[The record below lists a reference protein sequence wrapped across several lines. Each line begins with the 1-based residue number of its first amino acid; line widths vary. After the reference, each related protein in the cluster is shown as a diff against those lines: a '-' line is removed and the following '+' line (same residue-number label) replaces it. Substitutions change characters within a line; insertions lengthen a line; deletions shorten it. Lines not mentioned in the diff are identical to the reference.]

1 MRCTSCAETG
11 HSDGA
16 SMLQQMI
23 WQCMHISV
31 KSFISQA
38 ITYSIDRRSS
48 SWQMRAGSWTKPH
61 CTIVAI
67 DPFIHHGS
75 PLPLEQDR
83 RRYARHG
90 SCDSEG
96 CRVSSCRSLIQSKY
110 FEDSCD
116 HRHSEYTFQATEEDN
131 IPGILS
137 YDSSSIFLI
146 QRYCLSEKG
155 EEADEESDNCAKADP
170 CFLHPSR
177 SLCQNFYQCPTE
189 RNDSH
194 GSKDSSADW

>member
-1 MRCTSCAETG
+1 
-11 HSDGA
+11 
-16 SMLQQMI
+16 
-23 WQCMHISV
+23 MHISV
-31 KSFISQA
+31 KSFISQV
-38 ITYSIDRRSS
+38 ITYYIDRRSS
-48 SWQMRAGSWTKPH
+48 SWQMKAGSGTEQH
-61 CTIVAI
+61 GIIVAI
-67 DPFIHHGS
+67 DPFIDHGI
-75 PLPLEQDR
+75 PLLLEQNR

-96 CRVSSCRSLIQSKY
+96 CRVSSRRSLIQSKY

-146 QRYCLSEKG
+146 QGYCLSEKG
-155 EEADEESDNCAKADP
+155 EEADEESDNCAETDL

-177 SLCQNFYQCPTE
+177 SSCQDFYQCSTE